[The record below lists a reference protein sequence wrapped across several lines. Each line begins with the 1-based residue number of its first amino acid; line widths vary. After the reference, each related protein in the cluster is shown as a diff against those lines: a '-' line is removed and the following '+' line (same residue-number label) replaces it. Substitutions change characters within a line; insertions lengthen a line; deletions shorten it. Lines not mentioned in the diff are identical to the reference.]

1 MRLKRL
7 FYIGL
12 GLITQLF
19 VCILPF
25 KLIFTNFKP
34 DGASPLLSVILGTIL
49 SLLLSGILQMI
60 LHGLSYWH
68 RENSSIIFYHFFR
81 SLKKSKIIH
90 HEDLGEF
97 IILINNGISQ
107 EVILYNQGWFGCEE
121 INTFE
126 LISNTEVLSKRIKDV
141 LDNEYSYKIKMEESK
156 NNFNQKVENVMKWDG
171 HLDTVTRR
179 DDKLDKLGI

>member
-1 MRLKRL
+1 MRLKRI

-12 GLITQLF
+12 GLVTQLF

-34 DGASPLLSVILGTIL
+34 EGANPLLSVILGTIL
-49 SLLLSGILQMI
+49 SLLLSGILQII

-68 RENSSIIFYHFFR
+68 RNNSSIIFYHFFR

-97 IILINNGISQ
+97 IILIDNRRE
-107 EVILYNQGWFGCEE
+107 EVILFNQGWFGFEE
-121 INTFE
+121 INNFE

-141 LDNEYSYKIKMEESK
+141 LDNEYSYMIKKQESK

-171 HLDTVTRR
+171 HLNNVTRR

>member
-34 DGASPLLSVILGTIL
+34 EGASPLLSVILGTIL
-49 SLLLSGILQMI
+49 SLLLSGILQII

-97 IILINNGISQ
+97 IILINNGRSQ

>member
-25 KLIFTNFKP
+25 KLIFTNFKTE
-34 DGASPLLSVILGTIL
+34 GASPLLSVILGTIL

-97 IILINNGISQ
+97 IILINGRSQ

>member
-12 GLITQLF
+12 GLVTQLF

-34 DGASPLLSVILGTIL
+34 EGANPLLAVILGTIL
-49 SLLLSGILQMI
+49 SLLLSGVLQIILY
-60 LHGLSYWH
+60 GLSYWH

-81 SLKKSKIIH
+81 SIKKSKIIH

-97 IILINNGISQ
+97 IILIDNHRE
-107 EVILYNQGWFGCEE
+107 EVILCNQGWFGFEE
-121 INTFE
+121 INNFE

-141 LDNEYSYKIKMEESK
+141 LDNEYSYKIKKQESK
-156 NNFNQKVENVMKWDG
+156 CKIGVL
-171 HLDTVTRR
+171 HLDSCF
-179 DDKLDKLGI
+179 LQC